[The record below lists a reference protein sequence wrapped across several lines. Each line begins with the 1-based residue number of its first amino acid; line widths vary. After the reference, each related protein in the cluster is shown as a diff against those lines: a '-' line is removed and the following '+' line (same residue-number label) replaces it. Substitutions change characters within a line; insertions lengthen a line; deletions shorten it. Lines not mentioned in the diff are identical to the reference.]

1 MGQTARTLWG
11 AMRMPLWSF
20 PVSYG
25 HAFMFFSLYSGF
37 TSYSIFTLY
46 AMSHCMVGWC
56 LMSPRYVERRVV
68 VLAGYH
74 VITISLGEVNK
85 RFCQSTAVMQ
95 SVEGDCTD
103 LFFFTRTCTLVGIR
117 AETSALGGVLD
128 LLDGTW
134 IVTPAHVFNCFTMCF
149 KDAAPVCECCRK
161 QVEVRAHVRFLFWC
175 LAWCAWPACHSSLCP
190 GHFWTRSSRWWHMDA
205 CF

>member
-103 LFFFTRTCTLVGIR
+103 LFFLHGPARWSGFAQR
-117 AETSALGGVLD
+117 
-128 LLDGTW
+128 
-134 IVTPAHVFNCFTMCF
+134 PAHLVAYWICWTEPESWRLRMCLVVSRCVL
-149 KDAAPVCECCRK
+149 KML
-161 QVEVRAHVRFLFWC
+161 HLF
-175 LAWCAWPACHSSLCP
+175 ANVAEN
-190 GHFWTRSSRWWHMDA
+190 R
-205 CF
+205 